1 MYKLKTIYKIFK
13 NCLSSS
19 TNLSKILSSTLLLE
33 EKGRFHHE
41 RVLKS
46 SGMLIHPVSGAEG
59 AWLIVVERS

>member
-1 MYKLKTIYKIFK
+1 MI
-13 NCLSSS
+13 CLSPSKILNLIQLS
-19 TNLSKILSSTLLLE
+19 TNLSKVLSPTLFLE

-59 AWLIVVERS
+59 AWLIVAERG

>member
-1 MYKLKTIYKIFK
+1 MI
-13 NCLSSS
+13 CLSPSKILNHIQLS
-19 TNLSKILSSTLLLE
+19 TNLSKGLSPTLFLE

-59 AWLIVVERS
+59 AWLIVAERS